1 MRSRKILSCLVS
13 VALTLGALNAQA
25 LPDARQGNPL
35 SSLGIQ
41 APDGIGDVVRDHEDP
56 NTLYV
61 GPAGVKQINGIY
73 TELDSSGAM
82 CIDYAHIRKQAYYAP
97 PTDDLKEEAYD
108 NHDYISNYFQM
119 TYVIPNANAEALRA
133 INGARSKMRDIENGT
148 RKELAAIY
156 NTLKAEWYD
165 LEANISSLK
174 AEQSALDSKNT
185 INIGSCITTNVG
197 NQNGLIQCLTNNANW
212 YTTESNKISSQL
224 AEPIARK
231 KEISQDYYAA
241 KGEMEAYQAELAQ
254 FESDIAFNSLI
265 INAQIQVTDS
275 AWSIEKEVER
285 AERSKIVGRASAG
298 YNLFDNEAN
307 ILSQTLSQHGK
318 NNYKV
323 KQLDVFN
330 VSLNSGVTIENP
342 VISTANDVALY
353 KKNTWSFPAD
363 TLMRTS
369 VLKKWEMPF
378 EREERGDVIHF
389 DTMDADSFASGGF
402 NFYVTKGARCG
413 EYSQY
418 VKTTYTSTDSG
429 TDVNWTVSEQF
440 FEPQPNR
447 TVFSESIGLS
457 YNYYAY
463 PGPLR
468 GECSINV
475 DRMHNYWR
483 NSGSR
488 RGWSWFRSK
497 TKSWDI
503 TKTEARDDMGVECT
517 LDLKPE
523 SNNPEE
529 ARQIAED
536 FERQMYN
543 DLWQMF
549 ITVYAKEYNIEILDP
564 EVIDAGKST
573 VGKTLGDGV
582 MKMCGANVYC
592 QIGGVVLKT
601 LDEIGG
607 SKAQGKTSAEHNVYG
622 KIWKRFDKD
631 TWTVKSGSALVNLR
645 VCVDKNQCD

>member
-1 MRSRKILSCLVS
+1 MRSRKSLSCIVS
-13 VALTLGALNAQA
+13 AALTLGALNAQA

-41 APDGIGDVVRDHEDP
+41 SPEGIGDVVRDHEHS

-82 CIDYAHIRKQAYYAP
+82 CIDYANIRKQTYYSP
-97 PTDDLKEEAYD
+97 PTKQMRIDAY
-108 NHDYISNYFQM
+108 NNKDYVSNYYQL
-119 TYVIPNANAEALRA
+119 TYAIPNSNTDSIIKIRDAREKLRDLE
-133 INGARSKMRDIENGT
+133 GGSGRDLTAR
-148 RKELAAIY
+148 Y
-156 NTLKAEWYD
+156 NTLRAEWYD
-165 LEANISSLK
+165 LEAKIASLK
-174 AEQSALDSKNT
+174 AEQSSIDSQNT
-185 INIGSCITTNVG
+185 INIGSCITTNIG
-197 NQNGLIQCLTNNANW
+197 NQSGLVQCLTNNANW
-212 YTTESNKISSQL
+212 YATESNKISSEL
-224 AEPIARK
+224 AVPKNRK
-231 KEISQDYYAA
+231 NEISQEYYAT
-241 KGEMEAYQAELAQ
+241 KGEFEAYQSELEL
-254 FESDIAFNSLI
+254 FNSDIAFNNLI
-265 INAQIQVTDS
+265 INAQIQVVES
-275 AWSIEKEVER
+275 AWNIEKGVEL
-285 AERSKIVGRASAG
+285 AERSKVVGRASAG

-318 NNYKV
+318 NNYEV

-342 VISTANDVALY
+342 VVSTDNGAALY
-353 KKNTWSFPAD
+353 IKNTWSFPAD
-363 TLMRTS
+363 TLMRNS
-369 VLKKWEMPF
+369 VLTQWDMPF
-378 EREERGDVIHF
+378 ERENVGDQIHF
-389 DTMDADSFASGGF
+389 DTMDKNSFASGGF

-418 VKTTYTSTDSG
+418 VETKYSSTESG
-429 TDVNWTVSEQF
+429 VDVEWTVREQF
-440 FEPQPNR
+440 YEPQPNR

-463 PGPLR
+463 PGPLD

-483 NSGSR
+483 SSGSR
-488 RGWSWFRSK
+488 RGWSWFRTK

-503 TKTEARDDMGVECT
+503 TKTEARDYMGLQCT
-517 LDLKPE
+517 LNLKPE

-529 ARQIAED
+529 AREMAEN

-543 DLWQMF
+543 DMWQMF
-549 ITVYAKEYNIEILDP
+549 VTVYAKEYKIEILDP
-564 EVIDAGKST
+564 EVVDPGKST

-592 QIGGVVLKT
+592 QIGGIVLKT

-607 SKAQGKTSAEHNVYG
+607 SKAQGTTSAEHNVYG
-622 KIWKRFDKD
+622 KIWKRFNKD
-631 TWTVKSGSALVNLR
+631 TWTVQSGSALINMR